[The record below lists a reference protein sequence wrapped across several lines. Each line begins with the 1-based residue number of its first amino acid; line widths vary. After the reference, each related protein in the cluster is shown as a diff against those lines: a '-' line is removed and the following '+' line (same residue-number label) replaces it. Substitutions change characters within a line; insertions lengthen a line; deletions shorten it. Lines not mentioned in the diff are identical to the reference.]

1 MGDWLRH
8 IVRFVVSALV
18 LMFIGLIVP
27 GFSTLSFWNA
37 LLAAVVIA
45 GIGYLIEA
53 AIGRNVSPFGRG
65 VVGFLVSAAVIY
77 VTQFIVPALRVTL
90 LGALIAAFII
100 GLIDMFIP
108 TTLR

>member
-1 MGDWLRH
+1 MSDWVRH
-8 IVRFVVSALV
+8 IVRFIVSALV

-27 GFSTLSFWNA
+27 GFSTLSFLNA
-37 LLAAVVIA
+37 LIAAAVIT
-45 GIGYLIEA
+45 GIGYIIEA
-53 AIGRNVSPFGRG
+53 AVGRNVSPFGRG

-77 VTQFIVPALRVTL
+77 VSQFVVPAMRVTV

-100 GLIDMFIP
+100 GLVDMFIP

>member
-1 MGDWLRH
+1 MGDWVRH

-77 VTQFIVPALRVTL
+77 VTLRVTV

>member
-1 MGDWLRH
+1 
-8 IVRFVVSALV
+8 
-18 LMFIGLIVP
+18 MFIGLIVP

-37 LLAAVVIA
+37 LLAALVIA

-65 VVGFLVSAAVIY
+65 IVGFLVSAAVIY
-77 VTQFIVPALRVTL
+77 VTQFIVPTLRVTL

>member
-1 MGDWLRH
+1 MGDWFRH

-37 LLAAVVIA
+37 LLAAIVIA
-45 GIGYLIEA
+45 GIGFLVEA
-53 AIGRNVSPFGRG
+53 AIGRSVSPFGRG

-77 VTQFIVPALRVTL
+77 VTQFIVPALSVTF
-90 LGALIAAFII
+90 LGAIVAAFII

>member
-1 MGDWLRH
+1 
-8 IVRFVVSALV
+8 
-18 LMFIGLIVP
+18 MFIGLIVR
-27 GFSTLSFWNA
+27 GFSKVSFWNA
-37 LLAAVVIA
+37 LIAAVVIA

-53 AIGRNVSPFGRG
+53 AIGRSVSPFGRG

-77 VTQFIVPALRVTL
+77 VTQFIVPTLRVTL
-90 LGALIAAFII
+90 LGALIASFII

>member
-27 GFSTLSFWNA
+27 GFSTLSFVNA
-37 LLAAVVIA
+37 LIAAAVIT
-45 GIGYLIEA
+45 GLGYIIEA
-53 AIGRNVSPFGRG
+53 AVGRSVSPFGRG

-77 VTQFIVPALRVTL
+77 VSQFVVPAMRVTV

-100 GLIDMFIP
+100 GLVDTFIP

>member
-1 MGDWLRH
+1 VGDWLRH
-8 IVRFVVSALV
+8 VVRFIVSALV
-18 LMFIGLIVP
+18 LMFVGLIVP
-27 GFSTLSFWNA
+27 GFSMLSFWNA
-37 LLAAVVIA
+37 LLAAIVIA
-45 GIGYLIEA
+45 GIGYLIET

-65 VVGFLVSAAVIY
+65 VVGFLVAAAIIY
-77 VTQFIVPALRVTL
+77 VTQFIVPTMTVTI

>member
-1 MGDWLRH
+1 MGDWVRH

-65 VVGFLVSAAVIY
+65 CGISGVCAVIY
-77 VTQFIVPALRVTL
+77 VTQFIVPALRVTV

>member
-27 GFSTLSFWNA
+27 GFSTLSFVNA
-37 LLAAVVIA
+37 LIAAAVIT
-45 GIGYLIEA
+45 GLGYIIEA
-53 AIGRNVSPFGRG
+53 AVGRNVSPFGRG

-77 VTQFIVPALRVTL
+77 VSQYVVPAMRVTV

-100 GLIDMFIP
+100 GLVDTFIP

>member
-1 MGDWLRH
+1 MGDWVRH

-18 LMFIGLIVP
+18 LLFIGLIVP

-77 VTQFIVPALRVTL
+77 VTQFIVPALRVTV

>member
-1 MGDWLRH
+1 M
-8 IVRFVVSALV
+8 SALV
-18 LMFIGLIVP
+18 LMFIGLIMP
-27 GFSTLSFWNA
+27 GFVLSLNA

-53 AIGRNVSPFGRG
+53 AIGRNVSRSAEGRG
-65 VVGFLVSAAVIY
+65 ISGVRCCY
-77 VTQFIVPALRVTL
+77 HVTQFIVPALRVAL